1 MILNIL
7 KSTRPRQWIKN
18 LMVFLPLLF
27 SANESWTFNNIQ
39 SLYELFLNA
48 TVIFIAFVFASS
60 SVYLFNDVL
69 DRDKD
74 IFHPEKKLRPIA
86 SGLISFKVA
95 LLFAI
100 LFSSIAVLICVVLLY
115 DTVIY
120 ICAYLVLMVI
130 YSLLLRGIIIVDV
143 LSISVGFVIRV
154 LVGAIAINVPVSIW
168 LYICMALGAMFMA
181 LSKRYAEFI
190 ALEEGSSLTRKSL
203 PIYSK
208 LILQRATYVF
218 LIGTIL
224 AYSLYTVSAGNLP
237 SNKLMVL
244 TVPLVSFGM
253 LRYQTLVNQRGFG
266 ERPEEI
272 ITKDFILRICVLT
285 WLLLVLILLTIFR

>member
-27 SANESWTFNNIQ
+27 SANESWTFDNIQ
-39 SLYELFLNA
+39 SFYGLLLNSA
-48 TVIFIAFVFASS
+48 VIFVAFVFASS

-74 IFHPEKKLRPIA
+74 IYHSEKRLRPIA
-86 SGLISFKVA
+86 SKLVSLKIA
-95 LLFAI
+95 LLCSF
-100 LFSSIAVLICVVLLY
+100 LFSSIAVIICVVLLY

-120 ICAYLVLMVI
+120 ICAYLVLMAI
-130 YSLLLRGIIIVDV
+130 YSFFLRSTIVVDI
-143 LSISVGFVIRV
+143 LAISAGFVIRV

-181 LSKRYAEFI
+181 LSKRHAEFL
-190 ALEEGSSLTRKSL
+190 ALEKGSSLTRQSL
-203 PIYSK
+203 PLYSK
-208 LILQRATYVF
+208 LILERATYIF
-218 LIGTIL
+218 LMGTII
-224 AYSLYTVSAGNLP
+224 AYSLYTVNANNLP

-244 TVPLVSFGM
+244 TVPFVAFGM
-253 LRYQTLVNQRGFG
+253 LRYQVLVNQRGFG